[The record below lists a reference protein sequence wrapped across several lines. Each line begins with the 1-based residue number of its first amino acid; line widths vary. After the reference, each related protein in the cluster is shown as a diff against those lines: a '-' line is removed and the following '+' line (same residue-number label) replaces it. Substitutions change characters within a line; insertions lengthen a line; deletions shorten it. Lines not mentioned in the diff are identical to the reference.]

1 MAREIIDIGV
11 EGNDGTGDSLRE
23 SFRKGNENFKELYAV
38 FGIGGQINFRSLSD
52 TPDDYTGLA
61 SRVLAVNTTE
71 DGVEALELVSN
82 GAITGDP
89 ADDTI
94 VFNVTQA
101 GKLLIQAGRTNVA
114 GDTSPQLGGHLS
126 AAGFAIGNVDISTA
140 SATAFTSKYGGN
152 YTIHDLVPDKEYN
165 DQRYAK
171 ATNPGKMGGLRDEP
185 ADATEYNLAVT
196 GIISTQDLQIQDHGL
211 DRASN
216 GASYQYKSTGSALTG
231 LVKDTIYYIRVIDD
245 NSVSVHASSSDA
257 ITNADSV
264 NITGTV
270 AAGVH
275 TLVDQGLDTALAGYY
290 LSNEALPRKSVVRRA
305 GDTMTGALF
314 AHDHPGAL
322 AGTDRP

>member
-23 SFRKGNENFKELYAV
+23 SFRKSNENFQELYAV

-61 SRVLAVNTTE
+61 SRVLAVNTAE

-101 GKLLIQAGRTNVA
+101 GKLLIQAGRTNVS

-126 AAGFAIGNVDISTA
+126 AAGFAIGNVGISTA
-140 SATAFTSKYGGN
+140 DAAAFTSKYGGN
-152 YTIHDLVPDKEYN
+152 FTIHDLVPDKEYN

-171 ATNPGKMGGLRDEP
+171 ATAPGKMGGVRDEP
-185 ADATEYNLAVT
+185 ADATEYTLAIT
-196 GIISTQDLQIQDHGL
+196 GIVSTQDLQVINHGL
-211 DRASN
+211 DRGSN
-216 GASYQYKSTGSALTG
+216 GASYEYKSTASALTG
-231 LVKDTIYYIRVIDD
+231 LTDNTIYYIRIIDD
-245 NSVSVHASSSDA
+245 NTIGLHPSSADA
-257 ITNADSV
+257 IANTNSINV
-264 NITGTV
+264 SGTV
-270 AAGVH
+270 VASTH
-275 TLVDQGLDTALAGYY
+275 TLTESSIRYKFSRV
-290 LSNEALPRKSVVRRA
+290 LSIKRSIA
-305 GDTMTGALF
+305 T
-314 AHDHPGAL
+314 
-322 AGTDRP
+322 